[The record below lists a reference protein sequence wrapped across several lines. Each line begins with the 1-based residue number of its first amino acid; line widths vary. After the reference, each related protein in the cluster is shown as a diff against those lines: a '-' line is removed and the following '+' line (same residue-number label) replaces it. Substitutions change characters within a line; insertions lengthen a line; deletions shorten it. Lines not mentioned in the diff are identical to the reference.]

1 MTWPIVK
8 VRMTTPIDP
17 DMLMQEHILLVTFMY
32 SLIQTK
38 PRKARR
44 VIITKLI
51 QKDIVDLP
59 VAYIGANPNAK
70 QATAI
75 LSTISF

>member
-38 PRKARR
+38 PWK
-44 VIITKLI
+44 VENYTYQITKL
-51 QKDIVDLP
+51 L
-59 VAYIGANPNAK
+59 
-70 QATAI
+70 
-75 LSTISF
+75 